1 MTDTD
6 VTVER
11 FEQASWLLAEIRHRQ
26 DCWPGRRHRF
36 HQRWFAGELTADELQ
51 TYAGEHHH
59 VVVALADVTRR
70 AAALAD
76 GMLREELVRHGAQ
89 RERGLDQWC
98 AFALAT
104 GWSGS
109 AGWYFAADPL
119 PETTA
124 AAAVW
129 VGDARRSLAEHLVTL
144 YALETAHAEVAQ
156 PQFDALLGHYGFDTD
171 DSTGYFSGGCQGDSG
186 SFGLIEAAL
195 IGRLPVTDPFALIRR
210 AELTYRAYWDLLDGI
225 DGFSRLSRAAPERAA

>member
-1 MTDTD
+1 MTDID
-6 VTVER
+6 LTVDR

-26 DCWPGRRHRF
+26 DCWPGRRHPF

-89 RERGLDQWC
+89 RERGVDLWC

-119 PETTA
+119 LETTTA
-124 AAAVW
+124 ADVW
-129 VGDARRSLAEHLVTL
+129 VGDAHRSLAEHLVTL

-156 PQFDALLGHYGFDTD
+156 PQLDALLGHYGFDTD
-171 DSTGYFSGGCQGDSG
+171 DSTRYFSGRCQGDSG
-186 SFGLIEAAL
+186 PVGLIEAAL
-195 IGRLPVTDPFALIRR
+195 IGLLPVTDPFALIRR
-210 AELTYRAYWDLLDGI
+210 AEVTYRAYWDLLDGI
-225 DGFSRLSRAAPERAA
+225 DRFSRLSRAARERAA